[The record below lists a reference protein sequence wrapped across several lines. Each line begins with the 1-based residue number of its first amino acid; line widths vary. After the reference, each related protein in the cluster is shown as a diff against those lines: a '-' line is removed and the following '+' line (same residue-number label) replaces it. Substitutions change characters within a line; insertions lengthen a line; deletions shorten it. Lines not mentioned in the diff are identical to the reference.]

1 MFNTSVL
8 SALNPFTWLQT
19 ILIWLG
25 LFAVGLIVGG
35 IGGCNYKQNQWDA
48 EKFRQMEKAK
58 KQEQQDAAVGVEKIG
73 ELKEDKKE
81 IEAGKTFI
89 GKELGAGAGSKPLII
104 YRDKVV
110 PVACPQI
117 NPNPS
122 TSVPG
127 VSNVSK
133 DPVFLM
139 SPHFM
144 RLHDVSAKP
153 GDIEIRTR
161 TYGASEE
168 ATLDEGFEKVIV
180 PNNLSCA
187 EDRVKLQRLQ
197 ERIIQKQRVF
207 KQEGN

>member
-1 MFNTSVL
+1 MINTSVL

-25 LFAVGLIVGG
+25 IFAVGLIVGG

-48 EKFRQMEKAK
+48 EKFRQLEKAK
-58 KQEQQDAAVGVEKIG
+58 KQEQQDLALGAETLGKF
-73 ELKEDKKE
+73 KEDGKE
-81 IEAGKTFI
+81 IEAGKTFVDQALSI
-89 GKELGAGAGSKPLII
+89 ERPRKPLII
-104 YRDKVV
+104 VKEKIV
-110 PVACPQI
+110 PIACPQI

-122 TSVPG
+122 TPIPSG
-127 VSNVSK
+127 DTNAQ

-139 SPHFM
+139 SPDFM

-153 GDIEIRTR
+153 GDAEIRTR
-161 TYGASEE
+161 TYGASET
-168 ATLDEGFEKVIV
+168 ATLDEGFKKVIV

-187 EDRVKLQRLQ
+187 EDRAKLQRLQ